1 MSTIDS
7 PGPALPTAWARELSC
22 VPFGRPSVSLYSQG
36 NCNECGRTHAS
47 NVLCR
52 KSFQGSRGMPTTG
65 GTGFLERATGI
76 EPVSEA
82 WEALNKTLKEI
93 ELAALSFPSDSLNW
107 KLDGN

>member
-1 MSTIDS
+1 MRLLEGRLSALIRRATAMRVAARTAAMS
-7 PGPALPTAWARELSC
+7 LPEKFS
-22 VPFGRPSVSLYSQG
+22 G
-36 NCNECGRTHAS
+36 
-47 NVLCR
+47 
-52 KSFQGSRGMPTTG
+52 FQRNANNR